1 MDEHDL
7 SGLGTRYAAA
17 WSSQDPAR
25 LASFYS
31 EEGSL
36 SVNDGQPAIGR
47 TAIAAK
53 AQSFMSAFP
62 DMVVALERMELQG
75 GHAVFRW
82 VWTGANT
89 GPGGTGRFVRIT
101 GHEVWT
107 LDQDGLI
114 ARSEGH
120 FDEADYQRQL
130 QAGTASSPQ
139 LWNAAQYAR
148 NARFVADLGAPVVD
162 LLDPKPGESIL
173 DLGCGDG
180 ALTAGLV
187 KAGCRVIGVD
197 ASADMIAAARTL
209 GLDARVMD
217 GQSLPFVGEFDAV
230 FSNAALHWMK
240 QPDQVIAGVW
250 RALKPG
256 GRFVGEMGGHGN
268 VAHIVSAL
276 EAALTA
282 RRMTVPSPWFFP
294 TPEAYRALLEAG
306 GFEVHQA
313 ELIPRPTV
321 LPGDVGAWLETFA
334 QPFTSALPEPD
345 RPALIAELVDALR
358 PALLGADGQWRAD
371 YVRLRFSA
379 SRALSPS

>member
-7 SGLGTRYAAA
+7 SGLGKRYAAA

-25 LASFYS
+25 LAS
-31 EEGSL
+31 L
-36 SVNDGQPAIGR
+36 DRDGR
-47 TAIAAK
+47 
-53 AQSFMSAFP
+53 
-62 DMVVALERMELQG
+62 
-75 GHAVFRW
+75 
-82 VWTGANT
+82 
-89 GPGGTGRFVRIT
+89 
-101 GHEVWT
+101 
-107 LDQDGLI
+107 I

-130 QAGTASSPQ
+130 QAGTASSSQ

-197 ASADMIAAARTL
+197 ASADMIAAARTV

-240 QPDQVIAGVW
+240 QPDRVIAGVW

-276 EAALTA
+276 ETAMAARGIAVT
-282 RRMTVPSPWFFP
+282 SPWYFP
-294 TPEAYRALLEAG
+294 TPEAYRTLLEAG
-306 GFEVHQA
+306 GFEVNQM
-313 ELIPRPTV
+313 ELFPRPTV

-334 QPFTSALPEPD
+334 QPFTSALPEPY

-358 PALLGADGQWRAD
+358 PVLKGADGHWRAD